1 MNLSSL
7 LQFSLRDITLTIQ
20 NYRNVYPFIQKHQL
34 WKGLF
39 DYGWVSKFLAVIGLL
54 AGLKFISIFHH
65 WIQDETT
72 SFFSVSS
79 VFNLVGDTLSEG
91 YELFVMGGFK
101 YVILILLEIVIFHFA
116 RKTLQA
122 LTGKEQEANLQAFI
136 EAQVRMLKVVIF
148 CFAAELAVSI
158 LLKIGFSIFSIKW
171 LLPVAL
177 LLVQCFFLGFAII
190 DNYNEIYK
198 MTIKQS
204 FNYTQQYMG
213 VALAIGVVVYV
224 LMLLPLVGT
233 VLAPLLGAVVAT
245 MTMHQLEQKDQSMDE
260 IFLEA

>member
-1 MNLSSL
+1 MNPSL
-7 LQFSLRDITLTIQ
+7 LKFALRDITLTIR

-39 DYGWVSKFLAVIGLL
+39 DYGWVSKFLAIIGLI
-54 AGLKFISIFHH
+54 AGLKFVSIFHH
-65 WIQDETT
+65 WVRAETT
-72 SFFSVSS
+72 SFFSISS
-79 VFNLVGDTLSEG
+79 VFTLVGDTFSEG
-91 YELFVMGGFK
+91 YDLFVIGGFK

-122 LTGKEQEANLQAFI
+122 LTGEEQDANLKTFL
-136 EAQVRMLKVVIF
+136 EAQVRMFKVVIF

-158 LLKIGFSIFSIKW
+158 CMKIGFSILSIKW
-171 LLPVAL
+171 LLPIIL
-177 LLVQCFFLGFAII
+177 LMVQCFFLGFAII

-204 FNYTQQYMG
+204 FKFTQQYLG

-245 MTMHQLEQKDQSMDE
+245 ITMHQLEGKDQSME
-260 IFLEA
+260 ELLETG

>member
-7 LQFSLRDITLTIQ
+7 LQLSVRDITLTIK
-20 NYRNVYPFIQKHQL
+20 NYRNVYPFIQKYQL

-39 DYGWVSKFLAVIGLL
+39 DYGWVSKFLAIVGLI
-54 AGLKFISIFHH
+54 AGLKFMSIFHH
-65 WIQDETT
+65 WVKDEST
-72 SFFSVSS
+72 SFFSMSS
-79 VFNLVGDTLSEG
+79 FFNLVGDTFNEG
-91 YELFVMGGFK
+91 YNLFVVGGFK
-101 YVILILLEIVIFHFA
+101 YVILILLEIVIFHFS

-122 LTGKEQEANLQAFI
+122 LTGKDQEANLKAFI
-136 EAQVRMLKVVIF
+136 EAQVRMIKVVVF
-148 CFAAELAVSI
+148 CFAMELVVSI
-158 LLKIGFSIFSIKW
+158 FVKIGFSFLSIKW

-177 LLVQCFFLGFAII
+177 LMVQCFFLGFAII

-204 FNYTQQYMG
+204 FKFTQQYIG

-245 MTMHQLEQKDQSMDE
+245 MTMHQLEGKDQSMDE
-260 IFLEA
+260 IFLEV

>member
-1 MNLSSL
+1 MDLSL
-7 LQFSLRDITLTIQ
+7 LRFTLRDITLTIQ
-20 NYRNVYPFIQKHQL
+20 NYRNVLPFVQKHQL

-39 DYGWVSKFLAVIGLL
+39 DYGWVSKFLAIVGLI
-54 AGLKFISIFHH
+54 AGLKFVNIFQN
-65 WIQDETT
+65 WVRDETT
-72 SFFSVSS
+72 SFFSISS

-116 RKTLQA
+116 RKTLQV
-122 LTGKEQEANLQAFI
+122 LTGEEQDANLQAFI
-136 EAQVRMLKVVIF
+136 EAQVRMIKVVFF
-148 CFAAELAVSI
+148 CFGAELAFSI
-158 LLKIGFSIFSIKW
+158 LLKIGFSILSIKW
-171 LLPVAL
+171 LLPGTL
-177 LLVQCFFLGFAII
+177 MIVQCFFLGFAII

-204 FNYTQQYMG
+204 FKYTQQYLG
-213 VALAIGVVVYV
+213 VAVAIGVVVYI

-245 MTMHQLEQKDQSMDE
+245 MTMHQLEKKDQSMDE
-260 IFLEA
+260 ILETG

>member
-1 MNLSSL
+1 MNSSQ
-7 LQFSLRDITLTIQ
+7 LQLIYRDITQTIR
-20 NYRNVYPFIQKHQL
+20 NYRNVYLFIQKHQL

-39 DYGWVSKFLAVIGLL
+39 DYGWLSRFLAIIGLIV
-54 AGLKFISIFHH
+54 GLKFVSVFHH
-65 WIQDETT
+65 WVRSEST

-79 VFNLVGDTLSEG
+79 VFNLIGDTFFEG
-91 YELFVMGGFK
+91 YDLFVVGGFK

-122 LTGKEQEANLQAFI
+122 LTGEEQKANLKAFI
-136 EAQVRMLKVVIF
+136 DAQVRMFQVVIF
-148 CFAAELAVSI
+148 CFVMELIISI
-158 LLKIGFSIFSIKW
+158 FLKIGFSILSIKW

-177 LLVQCFFLGFAII
+177 LIVQCFFLGFAII

-204 FNYTQQYMG
+204 FKFTQQYIG
-213 VALAIGVVVYV
+213 VALAVGVVVYM

-233 VLAPLLGAVVAT
+233 VLAPLLGAVVST
-245 MTMHQLEQKDQSMDE
+245 MTMYQLEKKDQTMKE
-260 IFLEA
+260 VFL